1 MRARGL
7 LVAVGLLLSGCG
19 LFAPVPFEGT
29 VVDAG
34 GKPLSGAVVS
44 SDKSAA
50 LSDGDGRFFLPDS
63 AGTLTVRK
71 IRYQARIVSRS
82 MDRIVLEPDGRKVTV
97 AWDQRWQSPGM
108 EGLMGHLAANGFAVT
123 PIKEGNLPEDQDVYV
138 LPSPAWF
145 SQAAYEEYLRLA
157 GRGAKLVVLG
167 EWGGYDGI
175 DLAACNALG
184 SKAGITFVAAAVR
197 TYSDR
202 ASEEWLTFKPS
213 GGLLDAELP
222 KGIRLFT
229 AGALDVAAPAR
240 PLLTT
245 DAEGIRIQSWSR
257 GVQSVV
263 AAGPLGRG
271 SLVALADTS
280 LFTDEKGPDGTTH
293 WQSLDNPAFA
303 VSLLNW

>member
-7 LVAVGLLLSGCG
+7 VAGLALLLSGCG
-19 LFAPVPFEGT
+19 LFAPIPYEGR
-29 VVDAG
+29 VVDAE
-34 GKPLSGAVVS
+34 GKPIAGAVVA
-44 SDKSAA
+44 SDKAAA
-50 LSDGDGRFFLPDS
+50 LTGADGRFTLPDS

-71 IRYQARIVSRS
+71 IRYQPRNVSRS
-82 MDRIVLEPDGRKVTV
+82 MDRIVLSPDDRKVKV

-123 PIKEGNLPEDQDVYV
+123 PVKEGDLPADQDVYV

-145 SQAAYEEYLRLA
+145 SKRAYEEYLRHA
-157 GRGAKLVVLG
+157 GRGAKVVVLG

-202 ASEEWLTFKPS
+202 ASEEWLTFRPS
-213 GGLLDAELP
+213 STLLGTELP
-222 KGIRLFT
+222 NGIRLFT
-229 AGALDVAAPAR
+229 AGALDLAPPAQS
-240 PLLTT
+240 LLAT
-245 DAEGIRIQSWSR
+245 DEQGIRIQAWSR
-257 GVQSVV
+257 GVQPVA

-271 SLVALADTS
+271 SLVAVADTS
-280 LFTDEKGPDGTTH
+280 LFTDETAPDGTPH
-293 WQSLDNPAFA
+293 WRSLDNPTFA
-303 VSLLNW
+303 LSLLNW

>member
-1 MRARGL
+1 MRAS
-7 LVAVGLLLSGCG
+7 LVAALGLLLSGCG
-19 LFAPVPFEGT
+19 FFGPVPYEGT
-29 VVDAG
+29 VVDTEGNPIA
-34 GKPLSGAVVS
+34 GAVVS
-44 SDKSAA
+44 SDKAAA
-50 LSDGDGRFFLPDS
+50 LSGEDGRYALPDS
-63 AGTLTVRK
+63 GGTLTVRK
-71 IRYQARIVSRS
+71 IRYQAQIVSRS
-82 MDRIVLEPDGRKVTV
+82 MDRIVLAPDDRKVNV
-97 AWDQRWQSPGM
+97 VWDQRWQSPGM

-123 PIKEGNLPEDQDVYV
+123 PVSEGALPEDHDVYV

-145 SQAAYEEYLRLA
+145 SQPAYEEYLRLA
-157 GRGAKLVVLG
+157 GRGAKIVVLG

-202 ASEEWLTFKPS
+202 ASEEWLTFKPA
-213 GGLLDAELP
+213 GMLLGAELP

-229 AGALDVAAPAR
+229 AGALDLKAPAR
-240 PLLTT
+240 SLLAT
-245 DAEGIRIQSWSR
+245 DEEGIRIQAWSR
-257 GVQSVV
+257 GIQPVL

-280 LFTDEKGPDGTTH
+280 LFTDEKAPDGTPH

-303 VSLLNW
+303 VNLLNW